1 MNVNYEEALQELQQI
16 IEKLQEDQVSIDELS
31 QQSKR
36 AAELIEQ
43 CRAKLRE
50 TEEDI
55 GGLFE
60 A

>member
-1 MNVNYEEALQELQQI
+1 MNMTYEKALQELQQI
-16 IEKLQEDQVSIDELS
+16 IAQLQEDQVSIDELS

-36 AAELIEQ
+36 AAELIEY

-50 TEEDI
+50 TEADI

-60 A
+60 G